1 LSTGPAT
8 VDRCA
13 VCDALVDVEDLFCA
27 NCGTEIPDHRHT
39 QTKRLAV
46 AARNFKCRGC
56 GAAMNYDASA
66 QALKCPFCGSVDLA
80 EDPNPG
86 ILAPEFVVPFAIDR
100 GEAEG
105 RLRAWL
111 GSSFWHPDA
120 LRSVAQLTE
129 LRRVFVPFWVFNTHV
144 TTHWAADIGQT
155 PPGARANW
163 YPVAGFGERDYA
175 DLWVPAGG
183 AISVPEIEA
192 ILPFDPS
199 SGVDPERVDLADVVV
214 EQFTT
219 ARRYARPLA
228 QQRLEALEAQSIAQQ
243 FGGRVRNIHVNVLME
258 GASSRAA
265 LAPAYV
271 MGYRYRN
278 RVYRYVLNGQNGR
291 DTGTAPSSVWKVAGV
306 VSFVVLIILIIL
318 LLVLRH

>member
-1 LSTGPAT
+1 MSNAPAT

-27 NCGTEIPDHRHT
+27 NCGTEIPDHRQP
-39 QTKRLAV
+39 QTKRLDV

-86 ILAPEFVVPFAIDR
+86 ILAPEFVVPFAIDHA
-100 GEAEG
+100 EAEG

-111 GSSFWHPDA
+111 GSSFWHPDD
-120 LRSVAQLTE
+120 LRSSAQLTE

-144 TTHWAADIGQT
+144 TTHWTADIGQT
-155 PPGARANW
+155 PPGARASW
-163 YPVAGFGERDYA
+163 YPVAGFGERDYD

-183 AISVPEIEA
+183 GITVREVER
-192 ILPFDPS
+192 ILPFDPAA
-199 SGVDPERVDLADVVV
+199 GVAPDRVDLADVVV
-214 EQFTT
+214 EQSTT

-228 QQRLEALEAQSIAQQ
+228 QRRLEALEAQAIAGQ
-243 FGGRVRNIHVNVLME
+243 FGGRVRNVHVNVLMG
-258 GASSRAA
+258 GATSRAA

-271 MGYRYRN
+271 MAYRYRD
-278 RVYRYVLNGQNGR
+278 RVYRYVLNGQTGR
-291 DTGTAPSSVWKVAGV
+291 DTGTAPVSIWKVAGV
-306 VSFVVLIILIIL
+306 VSLIVIMILLIV